1 MARHRVPPD
10 EWQYRDRSSAEVRGT
25 LLRLTREFVLAARQI
40 SGVTRISLLG
50 SLVTSKGRPKDADV
64 LVTIHPALDLAPLA
78 RAARRLQ
85 GQAQGINSTADV
97 FLATPDGE
105 YLGRVCPFRECYPRR
120 SCQARHC
127 GAWPHLNDDL
137 EVVALPRATIAD
149 PPVVLHPNL
158 IAAVPVPDDVA
169 HLLLAPLHGAVERPA
184 TRE

>member
-97 FLATPDGE
+97 FLTTPDGE
-105 YLGRVCPFRECYPRR
+105 YFAASVPFGNATLG
-120 SCQARHC
+120 
-127 GAWPHLNDDL
+127 G
-137 EVVALPRATIAD
+137 VA
-149 PPVVLHPNL
+149 
-158 IAAVPVPDDVA
+158 
-169 HLLLAPLHGAVERPA
+169 RPA
-184 TRE
+184 TAARGTAAGGGIRS